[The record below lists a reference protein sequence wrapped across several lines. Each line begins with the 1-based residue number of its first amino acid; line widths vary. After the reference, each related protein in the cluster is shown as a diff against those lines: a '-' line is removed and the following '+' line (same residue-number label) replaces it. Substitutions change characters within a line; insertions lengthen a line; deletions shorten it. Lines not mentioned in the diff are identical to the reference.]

1 MRDNRKEIIRDLLGD
16 FADEGEEQEQYP
28 VSDDEDETVKRKVK
42 KVISDSDED
51 DAFQLDKIIEKPSRK
66 KNKKIKKVSDVMK
79 AEIIEEGL
87 IPNYNVA
94 IPSFSTKERQLFNEI
109 REKLVEVAVTQ
120 DDFKVDEESFIAEC
134 KQFLRAKGVRDVDR
148 LS

>member
-1 MRDNRKEIIRDLLGD
+1 MVTLYKYVRIMRDNRKEIIRDLLGD

-66 KNKKIKKVSDVMK
+66 KNKK
-79 AEIIEEGL
+79 
-87 IPNYNVA
+87 
-94 IPSFSTKERQLFNEI
+94 
-109 REKLVEVAVTQ
+109 
-120 DDFKVDEESFIAEC
+120 
-134 KQFLRAKGVRDVDR
+134 LRKFQM
-148 LS
+148 